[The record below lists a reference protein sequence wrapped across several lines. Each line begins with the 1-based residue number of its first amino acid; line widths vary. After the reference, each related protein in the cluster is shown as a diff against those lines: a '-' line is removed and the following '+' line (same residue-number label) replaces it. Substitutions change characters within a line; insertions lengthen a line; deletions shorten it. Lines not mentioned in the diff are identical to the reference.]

1 MHAIG
6 QTRSI
11 VLFVITS
18 LCYYD
23 TLIILGIWFF
33 TCCVEKTIIFFY
45 YLHFTPGYS
54 WNTARVGV

>member
-11 VLFVITS
+11 GFFVITS

-23 TLIILGIWFF
+23 TSIILGIWFF
-33 TCCVEKTIIFFY
+33 TCCVDKTDIFFY
-45 YLHFTPGYS
+45 LHLTPGYS